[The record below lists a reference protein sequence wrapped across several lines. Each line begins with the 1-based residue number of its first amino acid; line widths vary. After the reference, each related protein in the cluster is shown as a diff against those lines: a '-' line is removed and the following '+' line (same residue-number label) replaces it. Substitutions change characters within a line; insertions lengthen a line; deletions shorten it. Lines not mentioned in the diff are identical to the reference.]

1 MLKRDNELT
10 ESCQPRRRS
19 PRILWASLNG
29 LRRLMVERLGWR
41 SPKARRSIGAVLI
54 GAAAV
59 MPVHAQSGRGGGPD
73 LTAQDRVEIQDL
85 VTRYARALAGCAA
98 EEYADLFAPGGGYF
112 FSSIRGEVGTRERL
126 IGLVKSERQCNPT
139 ANANPN
145 ANANAAGRGGPANA
159 APAARAAGGATGGPV
174 VTLESTPEGIKGIA
188 LLGNAGGYE
197 DTYVKTPNG
206 WRFKARS
213 VITGQEA
220 AAKLTA
226 QDFAEIRRLAGND
239 RGEFDDVYVDTPNGK
254 RFRSSGVAFAL
265 VPDGVKGTAYL
276 RNDGGRYDDVYVKT
290 ANGWRFKSRV
300 YVPPAEPK

>member
-1 MLKRDNELT
+1 MVQRHNTLI
-10 ESCQPRRRS
+10 ESGQPGPRS
-19 PRILWASLNG
+19 PRILWASFNG
-29 LRRLMVERLGWR
+29 LCRLIVERFGLR
-41 SPKARRSIGAVLI
+41 SLKTRRSIGAALI

-59 MPVHAQSGRGGGPD
+59 MPVHAQSGRGSGPE

-85 VTRYARALAGCAA
+85 VTRYARALGSCAA

-139 ANANPN
+139 ANPNPNANPN
-145 ANANAAGRGGPANA
+145 ATPGRGTPANA
-159 APAARAAGGATGGPV
+159 APAGRAGGGPV
-174 VTLESTPEGIKGIA
+174 VTLEATPEGIKGVA
-188 LLGNAGGYE
+188 SLGNAGGYE

-213 VITGQEA
+213 VITPQEA

-239 RGEFDDVYVDTPNGK
+239 RGEFDDVYVETPNGK

-276 RNDGGRYDDVYVKT
+276 RNDGGHYDDVYVKT

>member
-1 MLKRDNELT
+1 MVKRDNEP
-10 ESCQPRRRS
+10 SGSRRPGLRS
-19 PRILWASLNG
+19 PRILWASFNG
-29 LRRLMVERLGWR
+29 LCRLMVERLGFR
-41 SPKARRSIGAVLI
+41 SLKIRRSIGAALI

-59 MPVHAQSGRGGGPD
+59 VPVYAQSGRASGPE
-73 LTAQDRVEIQDL
+73 LTAQDRVEIQEL

-126 IGLVKSERQCNPT
+126 IALVKSERQCNPT

-145 ANANAAGRGGPANA
+145 ANPNATGGRGAPAA
-159 APAARAAGGATGGPV
+159 APAGRAGGGPV

-188 LLGNAGGYE
+188 SLGNAGGYE
-197 DTYVKTPNG
+197 DTYVKTPSG

-239 RGEFDDVYVDTPNGK
+239 RGQFDDVYVDTPNGK
-254 RFRSSGVAFAL
+254 RFRSSGVAFTL
-265 VPDGVKGTAYL
+265 VPDGVKGTVYL
-276 RNDGGRYDDVYVKT
+276 RNDGGHYDDVYVKT

-300 YVPPAEPK
+300 YVPPAEAK